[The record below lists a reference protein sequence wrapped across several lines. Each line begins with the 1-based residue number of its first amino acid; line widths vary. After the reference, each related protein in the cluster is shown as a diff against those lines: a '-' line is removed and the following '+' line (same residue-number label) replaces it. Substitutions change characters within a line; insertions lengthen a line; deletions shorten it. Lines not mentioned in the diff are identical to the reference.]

1 MSSYYHNI
9 FGDNLYNFKGDMIP
23 IDFNLKYRILI
34 FTNDDSFVDKFLRER
49 LNVGSERFILNIT
62 VSDGVKR
69 IKFINGDSLEVRTK
83 YPHSSRC
90 NRFSHLIIDK
100 NFDIHSIENSIEA
113 INISLLLES
122 NITYPKIEF
131 I

>member
-1 MSSYYHNI
+1 MNSYYHDV

-34 FTNDDSFVDKFLRER
+34 FTNDDNFVDKFLKER
-49 LNVGSERFILNIT
+49 LNVGLERFILNSTI
-62 VSDGVKR
+62 SDGVKR
-69 IKFINGDSLEVRTK
+69 IKFINGDSLEVRNK
-83 YPHSSRC
+83 YPHGSRC
-90 NRFSHLIIDK
+90 HRFSHLIIDK
-100 NFDIHSIENSIEA
+100 NFDIHRIENSIEA
-113 INISLLLES
+113 INTSLLLES

>member
-1 MSSYYHNI
+1 MSSYYYNI

-34 FTNDDSFVDKFLRER
+34 FTNDDSFVDKFLKER
-49 LNVGSERFILNIT
+49 LNVGLERFILNIT

-69 IKFINGDSLEVRTK
+69 IKFINGDSLEVRNK
-83 YPHSSRC
+83 YPHDSRC